1 MALHVEFV
9 ILLQLFL
16 LHIDEIISC
25 MCGKEP
31 YGGLLGSTSIC
42 CDQETKVMKE
52 TKVTKETKVKK
63 ETTVTKET
71 KVMKFD

>member
-1 MALHVEFV
+1 
-9 ILLQLFL
+9 
-16 LHIDEIISC
+16 

-71 KVMKFD
+71 KVMKFDWIIRPKVSILASNT